1 MTRRRRAG
9 LRQVQPHDQAQPLRQ
24 AQRTPGQT
32 ANGRFPTP
40 SLFLLGLIIG
50 LAGSLYY
57 AWIVSPIVYTDASPS
72 RLTESYKS
80 EYIFLVSQSLA
91 VNGDWAQAQQRL
103 AALDDPALTQTV
115 TDLLNSYVVQQ
126 RPPTEI
132 RNLAVLA
139 QQLGAAAP
147 AVALF
152 APTPIGSVTPTP
164 TSTPTPLLPTNEPS
178 PTPLPTMTIRPT
190 VTAVPTLPPEPTSQ
204 PTYRLLNQ
212 QQICDSDE
220 TVPSITVITL
230 DALLDP
236 LPGVEVWVQWD
247 NGSDRFFTGFKPTL
261 GEGAGDFAMSPD
273 TSYTVVLA
281 EGSPEVSGLRIET
294 CANGLTGGWQLTFQN
309 LILEAGA
316 PESE

>member
-9 LRQVQPHDQAQPLRQ
+9 LRQAQTTQAN
-24 AQRTPGQT
+24 TP
-32 ANGRFPTP
+32 NGRFTTP
-40 SLFLLGLIIG
+40 SLLLLGLIIG

-57 AWIVSPIVYTDASPS
+57 AWVISPVIYTDASPA
-72 RLTESYKS
+72 RFTESYKA

-91 VNGDWAQAQQRL
+91 VNGDWEQAQQRL

-126 RPPTEI
+126 RPPADI
-132 RNLAVLA
+132 RNLAILA

-164 TSTPTPLLPTNEPS
+164 TITPTPLLPTTEPS
-178 PTPLPTMTIRPT
+178 PTPLPTVTIRPT
-190 VTAVPTLPPEPTSQ
+190 ATAVPTIPPQPTSQ

-212 QQICDSDE
+212 QQICSKDE
-220 TVPSITVITL
+220 VVPSITVITL

-247 NGSDRFFTGFKPTL
+247 GSSDRFFTGFKPSL

-273 TSYTVVLA
+273 ISYSVVLA
-281 EGSPEVSGLRIET
+281 EGSPEIGGLRIET
-294 CANGLTGGWQLTFQN
+294 CTNGLTGGWQLTFQN
-309 LILEAGA
+309 LLLTADT
-316 PESE
+316 PDSEQ

>member
-9 LRQVQPHDQAQPLRQ
+9 LRQAQPYRQ
-24 AQRTPGQT
+24 NEPNLTTG
-32 ANGRFPTP
+32 NGRFSTP
-40 SLFLLGLIIG
+40 SLLLLGLIIG

-57 AWIVSPIVYTDASPS
+57 AWIVSPVIYTDASPA
-72 RLTESYKS
+72 RFTESYKA

-91 VNGDWAQAQQRL
+91 VNGDWEQAQQRL
-103 AALDDPALTQTV
+103 AALDDPALSQTV

-126 RPPTEI
+126 RPPEEI
-132 RNLAVLA
+132 RNLAILA
-139 QQLGAAAP
+139 QQLGASAP

-164 TSTPTPLLPTNEPS
+164 TITPTPLLLTAEPS
-178 PTPLPTMTIRPT
+178 PTPLPTVTIRPT
-190 VTAVPTLPPEPTSQ
+190 ATAVPTIPSEPTSQ

-212 QQICDSDE
+212 QQICSSDE
-220 TVPSITVITL
+220 IAPSIIVITL

-247 NGSDRFFTGFKPTL
+247 AGTDRFFTGFKPSL

-273 TSYTVVLA
+273 TSYTIGLA
-281 EGSPEVSGLRIET
+281 EGSPEISGLRIET
-294 CANGLTGGWQLTFQN
+294 CANGLTGSWQLTFQN
-309 LILEAGA
+309 LLLQEDTPA
-316 PESE
+316 P

>member
-1 MTRRRRAG
+1 M
-9 LRQVQPHDQAQPLRQ
+9 
-24 AQRTPGQT
+24 
-32 ANGRFPTP
+32 P

-57 AWIVSPIVYTDASPS
+57 AWIVSPIVYTDASPA
-72 RLTESYKS
+72 RFTESYKA

-126 RPPTEI
+126 RPPAEI

-164 TSTPTPLLPTNEPS
+164 TITPMPLLPTSEPS

-212 QQICDSDE
+212 QQICGSDE

-236 LPGVEVWVQWD
+236 LPGVEVWVNWD
-247 NGSDRFFTGFKPTL
+247 SGSDRFFTGFKPTL

-281 EGSPEVSGLRIET
+281 KGSPEVSGLRIET

-309 LILEAGA
+309 LILEAST